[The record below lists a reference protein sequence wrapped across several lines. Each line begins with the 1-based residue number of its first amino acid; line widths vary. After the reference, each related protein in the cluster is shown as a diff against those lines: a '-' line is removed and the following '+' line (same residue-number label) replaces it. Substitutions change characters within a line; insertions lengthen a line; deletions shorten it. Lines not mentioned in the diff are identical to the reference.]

1 MELYTVLGFVGIL
14 KESNKIFLKNVKL
27 MAFITLTILSLHS
40 LLFLSYTFSI
50 KPLINDFIINATFLQ
65 ITTPG
70 TSEYAKLLIAV
81 KKDVKLFV
89 GLEWIFILA
98 TSITSLFSASI
109 TILAAGV
116 THIGEDMSIKD
127 LLLRI
132 VKSWKRPFITGF
144 YITLLDLGFGFL
156 TWATL
161 SSFMLFFEGPFTS
174 SLPPYFWV
182 ILSLA
187 MVFKSY
193 LAVVWNLALVVSVLE
208 ERRGIDALG
217 RAGNLVKGLKLRGF
231 FLNILF
237 GLLSSVAVPGFKLT
251 NGKQSTALRVA
262 IVLFFFNCLLV
273 VTMFAMMAFTVF
285 YYECKKNQGEEIES
299 KESFEYTKIANT
311 TAALV

>member
-1 MELYTVLGFVGIL
+1 MELYTVLGVGIL

-27 MAFITLTILSLHS
+27 MAFITLIILSLHS

-65 ITTPG
+65 FTTPG
-70 TSEYAKLLIAV
+70 TSEFAKLLIAV

-132 VKSWKRPFITGF
+132 VKSWKRPFVTWF
-144 YITLLDLGFGFL
+144 YINLLDIGFGFL
-156 TWATL
+156 TWATV
-161 SSFMLFFEGPFTS
+161 SSFMLFFEGPFT

-217 RAGNLVKGLKLRGF
+217 RAGKLVKGLKLRGF

-262 IVLFFFNCLLV
+262 IVLFFFNCLLL

-285 YYECKKNQGEEIES
+285 YYECKKNQGDEIES

>member
-1 MELYTVLGFVGIL
+1 MELYTVLGVGIL

-27 MAFITLTILSLHS
+27 MAFITLIILSLHS

-70 TSEYAKLLIAV
+70 TSEFAKLLIAV

-116 THIGEDMSIKD
+116 THIGEDISIKD

-132 VKSWKRPFITGF
+132 VKSWKRPFVTWF

-161 SSFMLFFEGPFTS
+161 SSFMLFFEGPFT

-217 RAGNLVKGLKLRGF
+217 RAGKLVKGLKLRGF

-237 GLLSSVAVPGFKLT
+237 ALLSLLVAVPGFMLT

-262 IVLFFFNCLLV
+262 IVLLFFNCLLV
-273 VTMFAMMAFTVF
+273 VITMFAMMAFTVF
-285 YYECKKNQGEEIES
+285 YYECKKNQGDEIES

>member
-1 MELYTVLGFVGIL
+1 MELYTVLGVGIL

-27 MAFITLTILSLHS
+27 MAFITLITLSLHS
-40 LLFLSYTFSI
+40 LLSLSNTFSI

-65 ITTPG
+65 FTTPG
-70 TSEYAKLLIAV
+70 TSEFAKLLIAV

-132 VKSWKRPFITGF
+132 VKSWKRPFVTWF

-156 TWATL
+156 TWATV
-161 SSFMLFFEGPFTS
+161 SSFMLFFEGPFT

-187 MVFKSY
+187 MVFKIY

-217 RAGNLVKGLKLRGF
+217 RAGKLVKGLKLRGF
-231 FLNILF
+231 LLNILF

-262 IVLFFFNCLLV
+262 IVLFFFNCLLL